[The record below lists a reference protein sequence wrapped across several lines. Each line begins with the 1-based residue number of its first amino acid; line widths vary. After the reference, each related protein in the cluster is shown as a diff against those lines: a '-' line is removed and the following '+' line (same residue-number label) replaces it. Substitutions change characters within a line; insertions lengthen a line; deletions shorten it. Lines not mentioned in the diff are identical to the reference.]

1 MASSSC
7 RTCIF
12 DELAGNSLGDLTL
25 EPVLG
30 YHMLVPK
37 VNSQEEL
44 FHWVSRTTNI
54 CYSLCLLETQSRHL
68 IHGLVHSVDPDI
80 VFAVD
85 QEPRT
90 DPWDECVEP
99 RSWVPDGWSGPKV
112 STIMRH
118 QGKGVHEREIS
129 SLLLGRSL
137 DSCSGAA
144 NKDWASAQELGSSL
158 CLGPKRC
165 IQWMNRRSPQ
175 EDGKDISS
183 SRFNSLARIQHPRS
197 WWVYRRLTSSRIL

>member
-1 MASSSC
+1 MELLSRFLLGAPGNEIESSIRKVIYVSWRIKTQCPKHSSLRMASSSC

-90 DPWDECVEP
+90 DP
-99 RSWVPDGWSGPKV
+99 
-112 STIMRH
+112 
-118 QGKGVHEREIS
+118 
-129 SLLLGRSL
+129 
-137 DSCSGAA
+137 
-144 NKDWASAQELGSSL
+144 
-158 CLGPKRC
+158 
-165 IQWMNRRSPQ
+165 
-175 EDGKDISS
+175 
-183 SRFNSLARIQHPRS
+183 
-197 WWVYRRLTSSRIL
+197 